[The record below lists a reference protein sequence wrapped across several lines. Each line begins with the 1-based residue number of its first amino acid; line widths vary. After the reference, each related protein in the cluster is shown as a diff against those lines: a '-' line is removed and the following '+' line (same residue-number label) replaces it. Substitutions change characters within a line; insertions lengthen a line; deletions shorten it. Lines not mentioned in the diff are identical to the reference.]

1 MMSPDDFVQT
11 LVDRG
16 IRRFTG
22 VPCSFFQSAINRI
35 LDDSQLHYTIAPNE
49 GAALAIAAG
58 SAMAGETTA
67 LLIQNSGFGN
77 LINPLTSLNL
87 IYGIPAIIFMSGRA
101 YGVSDEPQ
109 HEIIGRTMAKL
120 LETMEVPYK
129 DMPTDKKS
137 FGQALD
143 EALKRIKTEKKPF
156 FFLVRKDSIDEYS
169 AAKKDSGAFP
179 LKRIDAIRAV
189 ATELPENVCIVATTG
204 KPSRELFSI
213 ADRPKNFYMQGSMGH
228 AASIGLGIAMS
239 RSSEKVVI
247 LDGDG
252 AILMHMGILSTIGH
266 YAPANLIHIILD
278 NESYETTGDQDTT
291 SSTTDFGAAARAAG
305 YKHAQEAR
313 TENDIREKIRS
324 LLKNNGPSLLRIKIN
339 RIPSDNI
346 PRISGKYSSVQ
357 IASNF
362 SKSLEKA

>member
-1 MMSPDDFVQT
+1 MSPDEFVQT
-11 LVDRG
+11 LVDHG

-35 LDDSQLHYTIAPNE
+35 LDDKRLRYTIAPNE

-58 SAMAGETTA
+58 STMTGETTA

-87 IYGIPAIIFMSGRA
+87 IYGIPAIVFMSGRA

-120 LETMEVPYK
+120 LETMGVPYR
-129 DMPTDKKS
+129 DMPAEKDA
-137 FGQALD
+137 FDVALE
-143 EALKRIKTEKKPF
+143 EALEKIEKEKKPY
-156 FFLVRKDSIDEYS
+156 FFLVRKDSIDEYAPARKTTNS
-169 AAKKDSGAFP
+169 FP

-189 ATELPENVCIVATTG
+189 TAEVPEDVCIVATTG
-204 KPSRELFSI
+204 KPSRELFSV

-239 RSSEKVVI
+239 RPSEKVVV

-252 AILMHMGILSTIGH
+252 AVLMHMGILSTVGH
-266 YAPANLIHIILD
+266 YAPANFLHVILD

-291 SSTTDFGAAARAAG
+291 SSTTDFCAAALAAG
-305 YKHAQEAR
+305 YKNAQDAK
-313 TENDIREKIRS
+313 TEKDIREKIRL
-324 LLKNNGPSLLRIKIN
+324 LLKSKGPSLLRIKIN
-339 RIPSDNI
+339 RLPTNDI
-346 PRISGKYSSVQ
+346 PRISGKYSSKQ
-357 IASNF
+357 ITANF
-362 SKSLEKA
+362 SKSMGNK